1 MNTSQSFVRYRWLIF
16 WILAAQYLVVYFHR
30 VSPAVLAPELVIA
43 FKMSGT
49 NLGLLASAY
58 FYPYGIMQVPVGLL
72 SDSWGSR
79 KTITLFA
86 LLAAIGTLLFGLSP
100 WFSFAVGSRVL
111 VGLGVSAIF
120 IPTMRLFSV
129 WFKPVEYARISGAF
143 MAIGGLGW
151 FTATIPLAFLTE
163 IFGWRI
169 SVIIPGLATIILS
182 ILTWFIV
189 ADNPAQKR
197 FSSET
202 KERDIPEER
211 HNNLLVNL
219 SVVLKEKYFWP
230 IAIWFIFRGG
240 ALFGFFGLWAGP
252 YLIDIYGFSKQ
263 IAGNILSMVAF
274 AMIFVSPVMGHLSD
288 KTFMSRKKIL
298 VSTSLLNCVCW
309 LIFVLYQEH
318 LTLIVIYINFFL
330 MGITVS
336 SVGTIAIVATRELFP
351 LRIAG
356 TAMGMMNV
364 FPFIGGV
371 LFQPLLGYILDRAGK
386 IHGTYTPSAYR
397 LIIWILFITS
407 VLALISIMFSKET
420 YKKTR

>member
-202 KERDIPEER
+202 KEREVPEER

-298 VSTSLLNCVCW
+298 VSTS
-309 LIFVLYQEH
+309 
-318 LTLIVIYINFFL
+318 
-330 MGITVS
+330 
-336 SVGTIAIVATRELFP
+336 
-351 LRIAG
+351 
-356 TAMGMMNV
+356 
-364 FPFIGGV
+364 
-371 LFQPLLGYILDRAGK
+371 
-386 IHGTYTPSAYR
+386 
-397 LIIWILFITS
+397 
-407 VLALISIMFSKET
+407 
-420 YKKTR
+420 